1 MLKEVTQKRGRVGC
15 LQVDECTRIGGV
27 SGFCRPS
34 FGDAELTKQ
43 NLLQLFWRGQVYLA
57 TNFRVRGC
65 SERSNSLGQLRGQHS
80 QLRSIN
86 GNPAQFHV
94 SKHSNQ
100 RNLHLRQETTGCLR
114 QSREHNR
121 RQPYAIPGVSR
132 RTNIAVV
139 LRNKLRG
146 IGLGH
151 VLTKIV
157 PHELTERRTRL
168 LWVQHASSK
177 LHIKH
182 KPLTREA
189 AATQCLELRLRVC
202 HDLRSI
208 AAQPAFKREQIG
220 VASGPR
226 KLNGLVTARDTG
238 TYHLAVK
245 PLEFEAKPGRR
256 RGSYPREP
264 VGKGRPDHD
273 ERGRNRWRGWR
284 PPPPPPGTPHPCPPP
299 PRGTEPPSHPR

>member
-1 MLKEVTQKRGRVGC
+1 MLKEVTQKRVRVGC

-34 FGDAELTKQ
+34 FGHAELTKQ

-65 SERSNSLGQLRGQHS
+65 SERSNSLGQLCRQHS

-86 GNPAQFHV
+86 GNPAQFHL

-100 RNLHLRQETTGCLR
+100 RNLHLRQKATRCLR
-114 QSREHNR
+114 QSRDHTGR
-121 RQPYAIPGVSR
+121 WPSAIPGVPR
-132 RTNIAVV
+132 RTHITVV

-151 VLTKIV
+151 VLTEIV
-157 PHELTERRTRL
+157 PHELTERRTGL

-189 AATQCLELRLRVC
+189 AATQCLELRFRVC

-208 AAQPAFKREQIG
+208 TAQPAFKREQIG

-226 KLNGLVTARDTG
+226 KLNSLVAARDTG

-245 PLEFEAKPGRR
+245 HLEFEAKPGRS

-264 VGKGRPDHD
+264 VGKSRPDHNQ
-273 ERGRNRWRGWR
+273 RGRERRGR
-284 PPPPPPGTPHPCPPP
+284 GGAPPPPPPPPH
-299 PRGTEPPSHPR
+299 

>member
-1 MLKEVTQKRGRVGC
+1 MSRHTH
-15 LQVDECTRIGGV
+15 I
-27 SGFCRPS
+27 
-34 FGDAELTKQ
+34 
-43 NLLQLFWRGQVYLA
+43 
-57 TNFRVRGC
+57 
-65 SERSNSLGQLRGQHS
+65 
-80 QLRSIN
+80 
-86 GNPAQFHV
+86 
-94 SKHSNQ
+94 
-100 RNLHLRQETTGCLR
+100 TT
-114 QSREHNR
+114 
-121 RQPYAIPGVSR
+121 
-132 RTNIAVV
+132 V

-151 VLTKIV
+151 VLTEIV
-157 PHELTERRTRL
+157 PHELTERRTGL

-189 AATQCLELRLRVC
+189 AATQCLELRFRVC

-226 KLNGLVTARDTG
+226 KLNGLVAARDTG

-245 PLEFEAKPGRR
+245 HLEFEAKPGRS

-264 VGKGRPDHD
+264 VGKSRPDHNT
-273 ERGRNRWRGWR
+273 RGRDRWREWR
-284 PPPPPPGTPHPCPPP
+284 AALRPRVTVNRCTVHRRGTGPRAIQRGTP
-299 PRGTEPPSHPR
+299 PR